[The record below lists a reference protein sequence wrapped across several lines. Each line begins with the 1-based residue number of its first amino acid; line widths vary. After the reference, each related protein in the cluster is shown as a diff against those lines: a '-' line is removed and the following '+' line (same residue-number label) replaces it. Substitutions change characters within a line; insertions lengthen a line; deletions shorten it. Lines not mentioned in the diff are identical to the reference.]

1 MSSPPRLSRLV
12 RSPWLLSAALALV
25 TFVAACRDRSVRC
38 TKVTGAL
45 PGTVTFEGCTD
56 GRERK
61 ITCSPVAGEK
71 AEDIG
76 CACMLRGKMG
86 ASFTLFSDSV
96 RAADDPERATQIA
109 NRRCGFEL
117 SER

>member
-1 MSSPPRLSRLV
+1 
-12 RSPWLLSAALALV
+12 
-25 TFVAACRDRSVRC
+25 VRC